1 MSDFFYLASQ
11 SPWRKEILDA
21 LSAPY
26 RLLNLVEG
34 PGENA
39 DFDETPIPNEMP
51 TLYVNRVS
59 LLKASAAWRYLVDH
73 RLEKA
78 PVLTVDTT
86 VTLDDKILGKPED
99 AEDARLMLKRLSGR
113 EHQVLTA
120 VTMKQGDEIH
130 QTLSMTNVCMQSLSE
145 SNIERYIQTTEPFG
159 KAGSYGIQGIA
170 SIFISHISGSHSGV
184 VGLPIYETSELIKK
198 FGFSLL

>member
-11 SPWRKEILDA
+11 SPRRKEILDA
-21 LSAPY
+21 LRAPY

-34 PGENA
+34 PGDNA
-39 DFDETPIPNEMP
+39 DFDETPIPNELP
-51 TLYVNRVS
+51 THYVNRVS
-59 LLKASAAWRYLVDH
+59 LLKASAAWRHLVDH
-73 RLEKA
+73 RLPKA

-99 AEDARLMLKRLSGR
+99 AEDARIMLQRLSGR

-120 VTMKQGDEIH
+120 VTMKQGGEIH

-145 SNIERYIQTTEPFG
+145 SNIERYIQTAEPFG
-159 KAGSYGIQGIA
+159 KTGSYGIQGIA